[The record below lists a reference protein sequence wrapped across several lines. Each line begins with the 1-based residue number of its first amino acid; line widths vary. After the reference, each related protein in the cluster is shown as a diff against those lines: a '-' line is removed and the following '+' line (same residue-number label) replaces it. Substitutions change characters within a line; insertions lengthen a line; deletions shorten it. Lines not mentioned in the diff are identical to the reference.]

1 MLLARFLIKL
11 QEFVLIY
18 FLLNMMRC
26 VIVGT
31 STFEV
36 PLVSRALFR
45 FRTLLKV
52 VRNYWLEVSV
62 VMLVRTMIIVVI
74 MLWVFMLRVFMLRVL
89 MLRVFTVVMEDGN
102 WFNLVFTL
110 LIVVTVLV
118 FVMVLLVPVDV
129 GPVRVIRPRKFFRP
143 SRNVFIMRNHI
154 FEVF

>member
-31 STFEV
+31 SSFEV

-89 MLRVFTVVMEDGN
+89 MLRMFTVVMEDGY
-102 WFNLVFTL
+102 
-110 LIVVTVLV
+110 
-118 FVMVLLVPVDV
+118 
-129 GPVRVIRPRKFFRP
+129 
-143 SRNVFIMRNHI
+143 
-154 FEVF
+154 